1 MTTNQQESTKKLILE
16 FGPMDR
22 FSLIGDA
29 HRWTDYATA
38 LTAHLVAHQ
47 PYAQLLE
54 ALRHIASVPL
64 DDRFLHPSRS
74 SNVAWSFQQTA
85 IAAIKAANAAAD
97 TEVEHA

>member
-38 LTAHLVAHQ
+38 LTAHLTAHQ
-47 PYAQLLE
+47 PYAKLLE
-54 ALRHIASVPL
+54 AANNLLLDGWTPRALARLRK
-64 DDRFLHPSRS
+64 
-74 SNVAWSFQQTA
+74 A
-85 IAAIKAANAAAD
+85 ILAIAANAAAD